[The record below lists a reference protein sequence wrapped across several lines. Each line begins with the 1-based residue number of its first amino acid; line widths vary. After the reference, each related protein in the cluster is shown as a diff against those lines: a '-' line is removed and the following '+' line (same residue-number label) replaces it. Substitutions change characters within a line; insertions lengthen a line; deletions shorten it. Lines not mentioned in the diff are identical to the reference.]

1 MLKPPPTLDSHWIWC
16 HILVFHSGLQN
27 DLPYHGLWATATST
41 SATDRGQGL
50 GLGPT
55 EGLASVK
62 ARRFRWGFRDRGPA
76 IFSACLSERKTWLS
90 TLQGLGKEIRFEP
103 CIFFYPA
110 NVLENMK
117 YVGFLACI
125 LFKRFQLTAST
136 YAGCCFRLQIC
147 GAKQLALPCSTF
159 FEPFGYVDGR
169 CRKCRSSGIPLVRG
183 KSLVGHQRLSTKPF
197 LVENLRKQ
205 SSSWN
210 LSQPFRAIFF
220 QQKQEHEITNHPF
233 SGIISA
239 YRCPL
244 KRRLRFL
251 A

>member
-1 MLKPPPTLDSHWIWC
+1 MGYGLPPHPRVPPTEAKA
-16 HILVFHSGLQN
+16 LVSVPPKASLRSKQGAF
-27 DLPYHGLWATATST
+27 
-41 SATDRGQGL
+41 DRISRSRPG
-50 GLGPT
+50 
-55 EGLASVK
+55 
-62 ARRFRWGFRDRGPA
+62 

-103 CIFFYPA
+103 CIFFYPGH
-110 NVLENMK
+110 VLENRK

-125 LFKRFQLTAST
+125 LFKRFQNSLNVC
-136 YAGCCFRLQIC
+136 GVCFRLQIC
-147 GAKQLALPCSTF
+147 RAAQLALPCSTF
-159 FEPFGYVDGR
+159 FEPFGYVGR

-220 QQKQEHEITNHPF
+220 QQNQEHEITNHPF
-233 SGIISA
+233 SGIISGC
-239 YRCPL
+239 RCPL